1 MATPIDPRTLM
12 PYPVDFSDRQSLKE
26 AVAEQFGSRIT
37 KEVAMQVAEAMKMP
51 QTLQPVSELR
61 ERCVM
66 AVLRQTCT
74 SYEINAEA
82 TIKAADSLAQYILN
96 GAEKE

>member
-1 MATPIDPRTLM
+1 MNLIGS
-12 PYPVDFSDRQSLKE
+12 PYESDRAIMAAISSQI
-26 AVAEQFGSRIT
+26 A
-37 KEVAMQVAEAMKMP
+37 KEVAIQVAEAMVKSA
-51 QTLQPVSELR
+51 QTSQPVSELR

-66 AVLRQTCT
+66 AVLRQTLT

-82 TIKAADSLAQYILN
+82 AIKAADSLAQYILN